1 MMPMAIEDALAT
13 WLGNQR
19 WFAGKGQG
27 LRDLAIVA
35 DTELVSGDPE
45 LRHMIVTVSHGT
57 AADYYQLLIG
67 LRRRLPARLKHARIG
82 PSGDGRQAYDALH
95 DADLTKTLLAGI
107 AADAEIG
114 SLRMR
119 TIPGASFGTDRD
131 SLVLG
136 SEQSNTSLVYGEE
149 SILKVFRRL
158 SPGPNP
164 DLEVTTALH
173 RLGSPQVAEPLG
185 WIETRLEGAPTSLAI
200 LSRYLRLATDGW
212 TLAATSVR
220 DLYATVGEA
229 NASTG
234 DTTHAESPESLPSA
248 AGGHRGVRGVV
259 PPGGAVGGAPD
270 TMAPFAIGRA
280 TGGVRGVVPPGDRP
294 SGAQPGAGDAGG
306 DFAGESRRLG
316 IATAQV
322 HADLAAAF
330 GTDELGKDAL
340 GELTEWMYR
349 KLDLA
354 VAAVPEL
361 AKHVDMISDAYSEL
375 AKLSGPFPVQR
386 VHGDY
391 HLGQVLRTETGWVV
405 LDFEGEPA
413 SPLAQRRARSSPL
426 RDVAGMLR
434 SFDYAARHQLIGHPG
449 QAVLSD
455 VARDWVRRNASAFC
469 VGYAEAGGLDPVANQ
484 VLLRALQLDKA
495 VYEVLYEARHR
506 PSWLPIPLDSL
517 AEF

>member
-1 MMPMAIEDALAT
+1 MAIEDALAL
-13 WLGNQR
+13 WLGSQR

-27 LRDLAIVA
+27 PRDLAIVA

-45 LRHMIVTVSHGT
+45 LRHLIVAVSHGT
-57 AADYYQLLIG
+57 AVDYYQVLIG

-82 PSGDGRQAYDALH
+82 PSGGGSAGGGRVVYDALH
-95 DADLTKTLLAGI
+95 DSDLTKPLLAGI
-107 AADAEIG
+107 AAGTEIG

-119 TIPGASFGTDRD
+119 AIPGARFETGRD

-136 SEQSNTSLVYGEE
+136 SEQSNTSLIYGEE

-164 DLEVTTALH
+164 DLEVTTALA

-220 DLYATVGEA
+220 DLYA
-229 NASTG
+229 
-234 DTTHAESPESLPSA
+234 
-248 AGGHRGVRGVV
+248 
-259 PPGGAVGGAPD
+259 AVGDA
-270 TMAPFAIGRA
+270 
-280 TGGVRGVVPPGDRP
+280 GDRDQNERTADGKP
-294 SGAQPGAGDAGG
+294 AAKVRAGDAGG

-330 GTDELGKDAL
+330 GTDELGTDAI
-340 GELTEWMYR
+340 GEVTERMYR

-375 AKLSGPFPVQR
+375 AKLAGPFPVQR

-413 SPLAQRRARSSPL
+413 TPLAQRRARSSPL

-434 SFDYAARHQLIGHPG
+434 SFDYAARHQLIGHAG
-449 QAVLSD
+449 QAALSD
-455 VARDWVRRNASAFC
+455 AARDWVRRNASAFC

>member
-1 MMPMAIEDALAT
+1 MAIEDALAT

-19 WFAGKGQG
+19 WFAGKGQE

-35 DTELVSGDPE
+35 DTELVAGDPE
-45 LRHMIVTVSHGT
+45 LRHLIVAVSHGT
-57 AADYYQLLIG
+57 AVDYYQVLVG

-95 DADLTKTLLAGI
+95 DADLTKPLLAGI

-119 TIPGASFGTDRD
+119 AIPGARFDTGLD

-136 SEQSNTSLVYGEE
+136 SEQSNTSLVYGERVHPQGVPQAL
-149 SILKVFRRL
+149 SRPQPGPGGDHRARQARLASGGRAARLDRDQAGGRAHQPGDPVQVPAAGHRRL
-158 SPGPNP
+158 DARRDQRAGPVRGRRGRDRQRHGRQPGRPGP
-164 DLEVTTALH
+164 
-173 RLGSPQVAEPLG
+173 
-185 WIETRLEGAPTSLAI
+185 PTPPRPPGGRPPGRQPRCA
-200 LSRYLRLATDGW
+200 RPTP
-212 TLAATSVR
+212 AATSPGNP
-220 DLYATVGEA
+220 AGS
-229 NASTG
+229 ASPPPRCTP
-234 DTTHAESPESLPSA
+234 TWPPRSA
-248 AGGHRGVRGVV
+248 
-259 PPGGAVGGAPD
+259 P
-270 TMAPFAIGRA
+270 T
-280 TGGVRGVVPPGDRP
+280 
-294 SGAQPGAGDAGG
+294 Q
-306 DFAGESRRLG
+306 L
-316 IATAQV
+316 
-322 HADLAAAF
+322 
-330 GTDELGKDAL
+330 GTDAV
-340 GELTEWMYR
+340 GELTERMYR

-413 SPLAQRRARSSPL
+413 TPLAQRRARSSPL

-449 QAVLSD
+449 QAALSD
-455 VARDWVRRNASAFC
+455 AARDWVRRNASAFC

>member
-1 MMPMAIEDALAT
+1 MAIEDALAT
-13 WLGNQR
+13 WLGDQR
-19 WFAGKGQG
+19 WFAGKGQS

-45 LRHMIVTVSHGT
+45 LRHLIVAVSHGT
-57 AADYYQLLIG
+57 AVDYYQVFVG

-82 PSGDGRQAYDALH
+82 PTGGGSAGGSRIAYDGLH
-95 DADLTKTLLAGI
+95 DADLTKPLLAGI
-107 AADAEIG
+107 AAGSEIG

-119 TIPGASFGTDRD
+119 AIPGARFNAGRD

-164 DLEVTTALH
+164 DLEVTTALA

-185 WIETRLEGAPTSLAI
+185 WIETRLEGVPTSLAI

-220 DLYATVGEA
+220 DLYAAVGEA
-229 NASTG
+229 AASNTADTAASSTG
-234 DTTHAESPESLPSA
+234 DTGSSDSSSSA

-259 PPGGAVGGAPD
+259 PPEDIAVCAPD
-270 TMAPFAIGRA
+270 KMAVLAIGRA
-280 TGGVRGVVPPGDRP
+280 NRP
-294 SGAQPGAGDAGG
+294 SGAQPGAADAGG
-306 DFAGESRRLG
+306 DFAGEARRLG

-330 GTDELGKDAL
+330 GTDELRTDAV
-340 GELTEWMYR
+340 GELTERMYR

-361 AKHVDMISDAYSEL
+361 AKHVDMISDAFSEL

-413 SPLAQRRARSSPL
+413 TPLAQRRARSSPL

-449 QAVLSD
+449 QAALSD

-506 PSWLPIPLDSL
+506 PSWLPIPLESL

>member
-1 MMPMAIEDALAT
+1 MAIEEALAD
-13 WLGNQR
+13 WLANQR
-19 WFAGKGQG
+19 WFAGKGQE
-27 LRDLAIVA
+27 LRDLAVVAETELIVGDPGLRHLIVA
-35 DTELVSGDPE
+35 
-45 LRHMIVTVSHGT
+45 VSHGT
-57 AADYYQLLIG
+57 AVDYYQLLVG
-67 LRRRLPARLKHARIG
+67 LRRELPARLEHVMIG
-82 PSGDGRQAYDALH
+82 PVGEGLIAYDALH

-107 AADAEIG
+107 AADEEFG
-114 SLRMR
+114 PLRMR
-119 TIPGASFGTDRD
+119 TIPGATFGTGLD

-136 SEQSNTSLVYGEE
+136 AEQSNTSLIFGEE

-164 DLEVTTALH
+164 DLEVTTALAS
-173 RLGSPQVAEPLG
+173 LGSNQVAEPLG
-185 WIETRLEGAPTSLAI
+185 WIETRLEGVPTSLAI

-220 DLYATVGEA
+220 DLYAAVSEA
-229 NASTG
+229 NASSTG
-234 DTTHAESPESLPSA
+234 DAEFPESPLHA

-259 PPGGAVGGAPD
+259 PPGDVAGLRARYD
-270 TMAPFAIGRA
+270 GRSL
-280 TGGVRGVVPPGDRP
+280 P
-294 SGAQPGAGDAGG
+294 SGAQPGAADAGG

-316 IATAQV
+316 AATARV

-330 GTDELGKDAL
+330 GTDELGADAA
-340 GELTEWMYR
+340 GALTEQMFR

-375 AKLSGPFPVQR
+375 AKLPGPFPVQR

-391 HLGQVLRTETGWVV
+391 HLGQVLRTESGWVV

-413 SPLAQRRARSSPL
+413 TPLAQRRARSSPL

-434 SFDYAARHQLIGHPG
+434 SFDYAARHQLVGHPG
-449 QAVLSD
+449 QAALSD
-455 VARDWVRRNASAFC
+455 TARDWVRRNASSFC

-506 PSWLPIPLDSL
+506 PSWLPIPLESL

>member
-1 MMPMAIEDALAT
+1 MAIEDALAA

-45 LRHMIVTVSHGT
+45 LRHLIVAVSHGT
-57 AADYYQLLIG
+57 AVDYYQVLVG

-82 PSGDGRQAYDALH
+82 PVGGGSAGGGRIAYDALH
-95 DADLTKTLLAGI
+95 DADLTRPLLAGI

-119 TIPGASFGTDRD
+119 TIPGARFDVGRD

-136 SEQSNTSLVYGEE
+136 SEQSNTSLIYGEE

-164 DLEVTTALH
+164 DLEVTTALA

-220 DLYATVGEA
+220 DLYAAVGDAAA
-229 NASTG
+229 NDTG
-234 DTTHAESPESLPSA
+234 SNQVTESPRGGDNLRVRA
-248 AGGHRGVRGVV
+248 A
-259 PPGGAVGGAPD
+259 
-270 TMAPFAIGRA
+270 
-280 TGGVRGVVPPGDRP
+280 
-294 SGAQPGAGDAGG
+294 DAGG

-330 GTDELGKDAL
+330 GTDELATDAV
-340 GELTEWMYR
+340 GELTERMYR

-354 VAAVPEL
+354 AAAVPEL
-361 AKHVDMISDAYSEL
+361 AKHVEMISDAYSEL

-413 SPLAQRRARSSPL
+413 TPLAQRRARSSPL

-449 QAVLSD
+449 QAALSD
-455 VARDWVRRNASAFC
+455 AARDWVRRNASAFC
-469 VGYAEAGGLDPVANQ
+469 VGYTEAGGLDPVANQ

>member
-1 MMPMAIEDALAT
+1 MAIEDALAE

-19 WFAGKGQG
+19 WFAGKGQE
-27 LRDLAIVA
+27 LRDLAVVA
-35 DTELVSGDPE
+35 DTELIAGDPG
-45 LRHMIVTVSHGT
+45 LRHLIVAVSHAT
-57 AADYYQLLIG
+57 AVDYYQVPVG
-67 LRRRLPARLKHARIG
+67 LRQQLPERLEHVRIG
-82 PSGDGRQAYDALH
+82 PAGDGRVMYDALH
-95 DADLTKTLLAGI
+95 DADLTRPLLAGI
-107 AADAEIG
+107 AAGAELG
-114 SLRMR
+114 PLRMR
-119 TIPGASFGTDRD
+119 AMPGATFDPCLD

-136 SEQSNTSLVYGEE
+136 GEQSNTSLVFGEE

-164 DLEVTTALH
+164 DLEVTTALA
-173 RLGSPQVAEPLG
+173 RLGSPQIAEPLG
-185 WIETRLEGAPTSLAI
+185 WIETRLEGVPTSLAI

-220 DLYATVGEA
+220 DLYAAVA
-229 NASTG
+229 DSSASDAGTEG
-234 DTTHAESPESLPSA
+234 PQWLRA
-248 AGGHRGVRGVV
+248 A
-259 PPGGAVGGAPD
+259 
-270 TMAPFAIGRA
+270 
-280 TGGVRGVVPPGDRP
+280 
-294 SGAQPGAGDAGG
+294 DAGG
-306 DFAGESRRLG
+306 DFSGESRRLG
-316 IATAQV
+316 AATAAV

-330 GTDELGKDAL
+330 GTDELGPEAA
-340 GELTEWMYR
+340 GELTEQMYR

-361 AKHVDMISDAYSEL
+361 AKHVEMISDAYSEL
-375 AKLSGPFPVQR
+375 AKLTGPFLVQR

-413 SPLAQRRARSSPL
+413 TPLAQRRARSSPL

-434 SFDYAARHQLIGHPG
+434 SFDYAARYQLVGHPE
-449 QAVLSD
+449 QAGLSD
-455 VARDWVRRNASAFC
+455 AARDWARRNTSAFC
-469 VGYAEAGGLDPVANQ
+469 AGYAQAGGLDPVANQ
-484 VLLRALQLDKA
+484 VLLRGLQLEKA

>member
-1 MMPMAIEDALAT
+1 MAIEDALAT

-19 WFAGKGQG
+19 WFAGKGQE

-35 DTELVSGDPE
+35 DTELLAGDPG
-45 LRHMIVTVSHGT
+45 LRHLIVAVSHGT
-57 AADYYQLLIG
+57 AVDYYQVLIG
-67 LRRRLPARLKHARIG
+67 LRRRLPARLRHARIG
-82 PSGDGRQAYDALH
+82 PWGDGSAGGGRIAYDALH

-107 AADAEIG
+107 AADAETG
-114 SLRMR
+114 TLRMHA
-119 TIPGASFGTDRD
+119 IPGAQFDTGLD

-136 SEQSNTSLVYGEE
+136 GEQSNTSLVYGEE

-164 DLEVTTALH
+164 DLEVTTALA

-185 WIETRLEGAPTSLAI
+185 WIETRLEGVPTSLGI

-220 DLYATVGEA
+220 DLYA
-229 NASTG
+229 
-234 DTTHAESPESLPSA
+234 
-248 AGGHRGVRGVV
+248 
-259 PPGGAVGGAPD
+259 AVGDAND
-270 TMAPFAIGRA
+270 RDQNDRA
-280 TGGVRGVVPPGDRP
+280 ADDKENTRVL
-294 SGAQPGAGDAGG
+294 AADAGG

-330 GTDELGKDAL
+330 GTDQLSTDAAS
-340 GELTEWMYR
+340 ELTERMFR

-413 SPLAQRRARSSPL
+413 TPLAQRRARSSPL

-449 QAVLSD
+449 QAALSD
-455 VARDWVRRNASAFC
+455 AARDWVRRNASAFC
-469 VGYAEAGGLDPVANQ
+469 VGYAETGGLDPVANQ
-484 VLLRALQLDKA
+484 ILLRAFQMDKA

>member
-1 MMPMAIEDALAT
+1 MAIEDALAT
-13 WLGNQR
+13 WLANQR

-35 DTELVSGDPE
+35 DTELVAGDPE
-45 LRHMIVTVSHGT
+45 LRHLIVAVSQGT
-57 AADYYQLLIG
+57 AVDYYQVPVG

-95 DADLTKTLLAGI
+95 DADLTKPLLAGI
-107 AADAEIG
+107 AAGTEIG

-119 TIPGASFGTDRD
+119 AIPGARFDIGLD

-164 DLEVTTALH
+164 DLEVTTALA
-173 RLGSPQVAEPLG
+173 RVGSPQVAEPLG
-185 WIETRLEGAPTSLAI
+185 WIETRLEGVPTSLAI

-220 DLYATVGEA
+220 DLYAAVTEA
-229 NASTG
+229 ADRDQNDRAVDG
-234 DTTHAESPESLPSA
+234 KPAPRVRA
-248 AGGHRGVRGVV
+248 ADV
-259 PPGGAVGGAPD
+259 
-270 TMAPFAIGRA
+270 
-280 TGGVRGVVPPGDRP
+280 
-294 SGAQPGAGDAGG
+294 GG
-306 DFAGESRRLG
+306 DFAGEARRLG
-316 IATAQV
+316 IATAAV

-330 GTDELGKDAL
+330 GTDRLGADAL
-340 GELTEWMYR
+340 GELTERMYR

-361 AKHVDMISDAYSEL
+361 AKHVNMITDAYSEL
-375 AKLSGPFPVQR
+375 AKLRGPFPVQR

-413 SPLAQRRARSSPL
+413 TPLAQRRARSSPL

-434 SFDYAARHQLIGHPG
+434 SFDYAARHQLIGHPE
-449 QAVLSD
+449 QASLSD
-455 VARDWVRRNASAFC
+455 AARDWVRRNASAFC
-469 VGYAEAGGLDPVANQ
+469 VGYGEAGGLDPVANQ
-484 VLLRALQLDKA
+484 ILLRALQLDKA

>member
-1 MMPMAIEDALAT
+1 M
-13 WLGNQR
+13 
-19 WFAGKGQG
+19 
-27 LRDLAIVA
+27 IVA
-35 DTELVSGDPE
+35 
-45 LRHMIVTVSHGT
+45 VSHGT
-57 AADYYQLLIG
+57 AVDYYQVLIG
-67 LRRRLPARLKHARIG
+67 LRRRLPARLRHARIG
-82 PSGDGRQAYDALH
+82 PSGDGRQVYDALH

-107 AADAEIG
+107 AADAETG
-114 SLRMR
+114 TLRMHA
-119 TIPGASFGTDRD
+119 IPGARFDTGLD

-136 SEQSNTSLVYGEE
+136 AEQSNTSLVYGEE

-164 DLEVTTALH
+164 DLEVTTALA

-185 WIETRLEGAPTSLAI
+185 WIETRLEGVPTSLGI

-220 DLYATVGEA
+220 DLYAAVGDA
-229 NASTG
+229 N
-234 DTTHAESPESLPSA
+234 DRDQNDMA
-248 AGGHRGVRGVV
+248 AGEQSGRVR
-259 PPGGAVGGAPD
+259 AA
-270 TMAPFAIGRA
+270 
-280 TGGVRGVVPPGDRP
+280 
-294 SGAQPGAGDAGG
+294 DAGG

-330 GTDELGKDAL
+330 GTDQLGTDAT
-340 GELTEWMYR
+340 GELTERMFR

-413 SPLAQRRARSSPL
+413 TPLAQRRARSSPL

-449 QAVLSD
+449 QAVLND
-455 VARDWVRRNASAFC
+455 AARDWVRRNASAFC
-469 VGYAEAGGLDPVANQ
+469 AGYAEAGGLDPVANQ